1 MKSLLAFIKKE
12 FLEQF
17 RGGKLFVLG
26 ILFILF
32 GVMNPAIAKLTPW
45 LFEMLADSL
54 AENGM
59 IVTTVEVTAMHSWT
73 QFFKNIPMGLIVFIL
88 LESGIFTK
96 EYQTG
101 TLVLSLTK
109 GLERYKIVISKTIVL
124 VTLWTVCY
132 WICFL
137 ITYAYN
143 AYFWDNSTAQ
153 NLVFSAICWWLFGLW
168 TIALQI
174 LFSTITKSNTG
185 VLIGTGGVVFAF
197 YLLGLFSKLKTY
209 MPTLLMDGN
218 SLIYGVTEAKTYV
231 VSLSI
236 AVIVTVVCFVVSIPI
251 FNKKKL

>member
-17 RGGKLFVLG
+17 RGGKLFILG

-45 LFEMLADSL
+45 LFEVLADSL

-132 WICFL
+132 WLCFL

-185 VLIGTGGVVFAF
+185 VLIGTGGVVFGF

-218 SLIYGVTEAKTYV
+218 SLIYGVAEAKTYV

>member
-17 RGGKLFVLG
+17 RGGKLFILG

-132 WICFL
+132 WLCFL

-231 VSLSI
+231 LSLSI